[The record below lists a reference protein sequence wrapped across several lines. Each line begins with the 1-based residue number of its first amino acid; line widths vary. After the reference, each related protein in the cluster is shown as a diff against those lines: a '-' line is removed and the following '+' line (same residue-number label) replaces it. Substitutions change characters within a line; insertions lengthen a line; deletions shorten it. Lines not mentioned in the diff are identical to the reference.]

1 VEVRPLR
8 QMNGGADFNEVFFGD
23 VRIPDS
29 ERLGDVGAGW
39 TVAHAT
45 LAQERYN
52 MPRIPQRGSGSIATA
67 VAAWMARD
75 DRTSADALALKDQL
89 MRHWVDAEALR
100 LLQARAATLRAIGG
114 SGPEGSLGK
123 LATSVVGR
131 RLAEFMPALLGAD
144 AMLID
149 GYDNAPS
156 MMRRDG
162 RARGGAYA
170 IQRAVVGSPGMSI
183 AGGTDEI
190 QRNIIGDRVLGLPRE
205 PSVDRGVPWSQT
217 LRN

>member
-1 VEVRPLR
+1 
-8 QMNGGADFNEVFFGD
+8 
-23 VRIPDS
+23 
-29 ERLGDVGAGW
+29 
-39 TVAHAT
+39 
-45 LAQERYN
+45 
-52 MPRIPQRGSGSIATA
+52 
-67 VAAWMARD
+67 
-75 DRTSADALALKDQL
+75 

-123 LATSVVGR
+123 LATSVIGR
-131 RLAEFMPALLGAD
+131 RLAEFMPALLGAE
-144 AMLID
+144 AMLLD
-149 GYDNAPS
+149 GYDDVPS
-156 MMRRDG
+156 MMRRD
-162 RARGGAYA
+162 ARGRGGMYA

-205 PSVDRGVPWSQT
+205 PSVDKGLPWSQT